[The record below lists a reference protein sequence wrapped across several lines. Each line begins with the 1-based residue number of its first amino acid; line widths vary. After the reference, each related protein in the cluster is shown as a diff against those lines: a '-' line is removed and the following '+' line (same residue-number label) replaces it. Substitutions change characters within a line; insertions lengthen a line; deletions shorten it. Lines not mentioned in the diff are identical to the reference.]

1 MRLLNPHLEPL
12 SEGGTLVTY
21 EVRMDAGPEA
31 HAQELRFMV
40 RLDLPLVERLLAE
53 VGPERAAWL
62 LWTHF
67 RRLTTTPLSIDSERV
82 SIEDW
87 GKAIDAI
94 LAEVKY
100 ASVTSS
106 AGQADA

>member
-1 MRLLNPHLEPL
+1 MRLLNPHLEALP
-12 SEGGTLVTY
+12 EGGTLVTY

-40 RLDLPLVERLLAE
+40 RLELPLVEHLLAE
-53 VGPERAAWL
+53 VGAEQAVSL

-87 GKAIDAI
+87 GKAIDTI
-94 LAEVKY
+94 LAELQYV
-100 ASVTSS
+100 SVPSR